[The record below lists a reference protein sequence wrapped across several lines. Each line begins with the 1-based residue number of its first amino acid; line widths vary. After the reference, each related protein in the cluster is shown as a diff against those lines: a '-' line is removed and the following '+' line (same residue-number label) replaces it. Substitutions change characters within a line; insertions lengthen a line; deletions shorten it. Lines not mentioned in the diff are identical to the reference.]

1 MAEVTVLLRY
11 FCFTGMSARFHCAL
25 FIIPGCT
32 GEELRGRAPALLQ
45 LTSPRASPRA
55 LRKSGDTESAEII

>member
-11 FCFTGMSARFHCAL
+11 FAFTGMSARFHCAL

-45 LTSPRASPRA
+45 VTSPRA
-55 LRKSGDTESAEII
+55 LRKSGDTEQSAEIIWS